1 MSQEIAKNKA
11 KELSLS
17 EANDEL
23 NKALQLIKKNTIK
36 PPNETYKL
44 LSVKEQKILVALSIG
59 GIISFLITGTTLTF
73 ATDSMF
79 ALICFA
85 LVLPPCFISA
95 SLEDWN
101 GNPKHRFRTLMVK
114 LFGTKKIKREL
125 ANRQEEYRKYYQ
137 SMEVFKL
144 YVADMRYSL
153 TKQGVFDVINQNDE
167 EKHHYLSDDGV
178 YCSSENKL
186 DISKLNDTRVDD
198 MLKSLAKS
206 PHIKEQLMI
215 GLDK

>member
-1 MSQEIAKNKA
+1 MSQEIEKNEP

-44 LSVKEQKILVALSIG
+44 LSVKERKILVILSIA
-59 GIISFLITGTTLTF
+59 GIISSLITGATLAFSTG
-73 ATDSMF
+73 SMF
-79 ALICFA
+79 ALICPA
-85 LVLPPCFISA
+85 LVSPCFMLA

-144 YVADMRYSL
+144 YVADMRHSL

-178 YCSSENKL
+178 YYFSENKL
-186 DISKLNDTRVDD
+186 DISRLNDTRVDD